1 MLINKYDNYF
11 VVSAFQ
17 TQIHR
22 EALPA
27 HIFKCWRETQT
38 SQVVQKKSNFISV
51 HCLFLRI
58 LFAFSKRKNS
68 RQYDPSAPKNIF
80 DYRILFQILP
90 NVIPQIHSPSIQ
102 MLSIV
107 FCLFHNQF
115 REQRELA
122 TCEKW
127 KYWWQLL
134 LPSQAINQSHKKPVS
149 ASAML
154 TGKFLYIRKVFATSS
169 LLAEEFPDTLQ
180 YKISR

>member
-1 MLINKYDNYF
+1 MTIISWCQHFRHKYIGKHSQLTSSSVMLKGDPNKP
-11 VVSAFQ
+11 SG
-17 TQIHR
+17 
-22 EALPA
+22 P
-27 HIFKCWRETQT
+27 
-38 SQVVQKKSNFISV
+38 KKSNFISV

-68 RQYDPSAPKNIF
+68 RQYDPSALKNIF

-122 TCEKW
+122 HCEKW
-127 KYWWQLL
+127 KYW
-134 LPSQAINQSHKKPVS
+134 
-149 ASAML
+149 
-154 TGKFLYIRKVFATSS
+154 
-169 LLAEEFPDTLQ
+169 
-180 YKISR
+180 